1 MNISIYRA
9 MTVDFSVM
17 SIVLLLSYSN
27 ITSGALGIPGLLLS
41 YYITITISLHIAI
54 IITILHLCLSTSTS
68 LSFYIYIYN
77 YNSAS
82 QASTLK
88 LKGC

>member
-54 IITILHLCLSTSTS
+54 IITILHLYLSTSTS

-77 YNSAS
+77 SAS